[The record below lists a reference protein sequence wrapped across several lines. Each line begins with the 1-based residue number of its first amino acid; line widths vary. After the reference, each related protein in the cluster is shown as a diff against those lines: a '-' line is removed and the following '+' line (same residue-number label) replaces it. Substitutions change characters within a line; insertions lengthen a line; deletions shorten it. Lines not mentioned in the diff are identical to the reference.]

1 MKVLINMTFFDD
13 EFTNPIVV
21 FTGENAAYE
30 FIKPILKDYEY
41 CKKVPKNILTKIW
54 L

>member
-30 FIKPILKDYEY
+30 FIKAILKDYEY